1 MSILILF
8 SRRLLSKGSLTPSST
23 SYYGSKIRLKFSK
36 KEPIWQISSIKE
48 NLFPP
53 QTPSQPGLPFRSW
66 RSGSKRL
73 SKRKKRRNLSKPPQ
87 IILHDI
93 TAILCGDSL
102 L

>member
-1 MSILILF
+1 MKKT
-8 SRRLLSKGSLTPSST
+8 LSETTKKEQKYDRFIFQRNVP
-23 SYYGSKIRLKFSK
+23 RLKFSK